1 MGIPAVQLSAVIAVA
16 EMVGSNRIMLAQ
28 KIVNPV
34 GNADLDPAEEKK
46 APPFDSEKGTDGFA
60 GRCEGTNGL
69 TLKRLNEVV
78 AFLFLVGRCLISS
91 SV

>member
-34 GNADLDPAEEKK
+34 GNADLHPAEEKK
-46 APPFDSEKGTDGFA
+46 LRRSIVEKA
-60 GRCEGTNGL
+60 L
-69 TLKRLNEVV
+69 TALKADVEEQMVLR
-78 AFLFLVGRCLISS
+78 
-91 SV
+91 